1 MSLGSKGLNIVLFSF
16 TALSR
21 IENISGKKKKTEQ
34 CEERFFVQIRRLR
47 LSCGSENA
55 IQRLLGL
62 KVISIHATLPYLSGM
77 NHQCHVNV
85 LGAGE
90 VPQGRDGLVLNRE
103 LVVAPTTTTKRV
115 ISTGT
120 IHLFHSMEIFRKY
133 CIKMLENPSYIVLS
147 NSIVWRCYN
156 NNNNFI

>member
-1 MSLGSKGLNIVLFSF
+1 MSLGLKGINIVLFSF

-21 IENISGKKKKTEQ
+21 IENISGKKTREQ
-34 CEERFFVQIRRLR
+34 CGERFFVQIRRLR

-55 IQRLLGL
+55 IQILLGL
-62 KVISIHATLPYLSGM
+62 KVISIHTTLGPYLSGM

-90 VPQGRDGLVLNRE
+90 VPQGRDGLVLDRE
-103 LVVAPTTTTKRV
+103 LVVSPTTTTKRV

-120 IHLFHSMEIFRKY
+120 IGPL
-133 CIKMLENPSYIVLS
+133 P
-147 NSIVWRCYN
+147 
-156 NNNNFI
+156 

>member
-1 MSLGSKGLNIVLFSF
+1 MSLGLKGINIVLFSF

-21 IENISGKKKKTEQ
+21 IENISGKKNREQ
-34 CEERFFVQIRRLR
+34 CGERFFVQIRRLR

-90 VPQGRDGLVLNRE
+90 VPQGRDGLVLDRE
-103 LVVAPTTTTKRV
+103 LVVSPTTTTKRV

-120 IHLFHSMEIFRKY
+120 IRPL
-133 CIKMLENPSYIVLS
+133 P
-147 NSIVWRCYN
+147 
-156 NNNNFI
+156 